1 MKLINFNAS
10 DDELWESIK
19 CGDHQVFKIVFEK
32 YSPTLLATAKHYLK
46 DEHTCENIVQ
56 DIFLNIWLK
65 RERLAIR
72 DFKSYL
78 KSATRYHVYKE
89 LREKKQSSKLVFTDE
104 TLENESVH
112 ALNNGEEWFNVAALK
127 LQINTYLQMLP
138 KRCREI
144 FLMSREEHL
153 SNGEIAEKLNIS
165 KRSVENQITAALQ
178 HLRVNIK
185 NYLLISG
192 STYFY
197 VMHSPATGKN
207 IHFVVESLLICLPA
221 FTLPVT

>member
-19 CGDHQVFKIVFEK
+19 CSNHQAFKMLFER

-46 DEHTCENIVQ
+46 DEHACENIVQ

-65 RERLAIR
+65 RERLEIR
-72 DFKSYL
+72 DFKNYL
-78 KSATRYHVYKE
+78 KSAARYHVYKE
-89 LREKKQSSKLVFTDE
+89 LKDKKLSSKLIFTDE
-104 TLENESVH
+104 DLENEAVH
-112 ALNNGEEWFNVAALK
+112 ALNDGEEWFNVAAIK

-144 FLMSREEHL
+144 FLMSREENL

-185 NYLLISG
+185 NYLLVSG

-197 VMHSPATGKN
+197 VMQTPSSSKN
-207 IHFVVESLLICLPA
+207 IHFVVESLLLCLPTITA
-221 FTLPVT
+221 SIL